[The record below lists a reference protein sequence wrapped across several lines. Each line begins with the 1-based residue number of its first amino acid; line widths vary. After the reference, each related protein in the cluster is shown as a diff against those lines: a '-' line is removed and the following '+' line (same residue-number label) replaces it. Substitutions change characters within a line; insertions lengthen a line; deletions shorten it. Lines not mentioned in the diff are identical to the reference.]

1 MSSKPAWSQRE
12 FQDSQGYTEKRLCHM
27 KMGGGGR
34 GGRIGWSWLRLLV
47 ECLPKIHR
55 SLKSIPKC
63 TTKCMR
69 WCMALTPALGK
80 SRQEDQ
86 EFKVIVLYIM
96 SSVSSLGYMRPCL
109 KTTGCGLSPQEEDCL
124 YNTGVCSS
132 GSALSF
138 YCAVEH

>member
-1 MSSKPAWSQRE
+1 M
-12 FQDSQGYTEKRLCHM
+12 EK
-27 KMGGGGR
+27 KKE
-34 GGRIGWSWLRLLV
+34 GW
-47 ECLPKIHR
+47 PKIHQ

-63 TTKCMR
+63 TTKCML

-138 YCAVEH
+138 YCAVEHRLYPEMFDLLIP